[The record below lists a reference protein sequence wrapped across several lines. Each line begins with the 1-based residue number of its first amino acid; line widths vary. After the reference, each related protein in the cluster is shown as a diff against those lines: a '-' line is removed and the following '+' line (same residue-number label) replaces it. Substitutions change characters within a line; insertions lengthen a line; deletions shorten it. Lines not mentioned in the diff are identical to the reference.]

1 VRTVNAGNGKIVET
15 RPAGVQVATRQLD
28 SSGSPAGAR
37 ALFGLAVK
45 RHRRGVCYVDDAT
58 STLRLL
64 H

>member
-1 VRTVNAGNGKIVET
+1 MRTVNAGNGKIVET

-28 SSGSPAGAR
+28 SSGSPADAG

-45 RHRRGVCYVDDAT
+45 RHGRGVCYVDDAT